1 MERLTSKVLRKSW
14 RFLAAGYELDWL
26 AADWL
31 KELQNTSEELGG
43 GELWSVSEN
52 HRKVSRVPSPTFL
65 YAFLYDTS

>member
-14 RFLAAGYELDWL
+14 RFLAAEYYWL

-52 HRKVSRVPSPTFL
+52 HRKVSRVLSPTFPDP
-65 YAFLYDTS
+65 F